1 MNLITA
7 LAIVIGAL
15 AAVATWLC
23 LGTPLGLQVWALFIG
38 WAAGMAYGTWLAY
51 GVPLPGDPG
60 SHFGGPLVL
69 FPGAETTK
77 VYIALLA
84 IIANLVVSVVLT
96 FVFRAM
102 GVDEGVDQT
111 KDDDYWAD
119 LGDEGVEP
127 ELDPLM
133 EPHR

>member
-1 MNLITA
+1 MSTA
-7 LAIVIGAL
+7 
-15 AAVATWLC
+15 
-23 LGTPLGLQVWALFIG
+23 
-38 WAAGMAYGTWLAY
+38 
-51 GVPLPGDPG
+51 PLPGDPD

-69 FPGAETTK
+69 FPGSETTK

-111 KDDDYWAD
+111 KADDDWAD
-119 LGDEGVEP
+119 EGDEGVEL
-127 ELDPLM
+127 ELDPLA